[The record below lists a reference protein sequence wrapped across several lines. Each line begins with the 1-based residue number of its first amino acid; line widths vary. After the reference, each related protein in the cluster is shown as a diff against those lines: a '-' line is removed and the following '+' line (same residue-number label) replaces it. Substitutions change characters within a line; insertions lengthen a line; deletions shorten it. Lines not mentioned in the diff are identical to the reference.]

1 MPLTSRRM
9 LWIEASIRYF
19 ETLNKK
25 DYAHHYG
32 ISMPSVSRDMH
43 SFVDLMNARGGQLE
57 VVAGKIRGRMPEA
70 ASEDLPGMRE
80 IMAASST
87 VPFVALAAETRTDP
101 APSIVRDLSNAI
113 RKRAV
118 VSMTYTSI
126 GSGTRVR
133 TVSPWRFVDALG
145 RLHVQAYDH
154 DVNAMRDFVLTRIS
168 GSISSAPA
176 VTFVPSKPEPRE
188 VVVIAENPG
197 LEDDKR
203 AAVRADF
210 GLDEEGQREFRVPAG
225 LAFYL
230 RNEFGEHSEHYV
242 APVLVV

>member
-1 MPLTSRRM
+1 M
-9 LWIEASIRYF
+9 LWIESSLRYF
-19 ETLNKK
+19 GTLNKK

-43 SFVDLMNARGGQLE
+43 SFVELMNERGAELE
-57 VVAGKIRGRMPEA
+57 IVAGKISGRLPET
-70 ASEDLPGMRE
+70 ASNELPGMRE
-80 IMAASST
+80 IMASSST
-87 VPFVALAAETRTDP
+87 VPFVTLAAETRTDP

-126 GSGTRVR
+126 RSGTRVR
-133 TVSPWRFVDALG
+133 TISPWRFVDALG

-154 DVNAMRDFVLTRIS
+154 DVNTMRDFVLTRIA
-168 GSISSAPA
+168 GPISIAPS
-176 VTFVPSKPEPRE
+176 VTFVPSKPKPRE
-188 VVVIAENPG
+188 RVVIAENPG
-197 LEDDKR
+197 LEDDRR

-210 GLDEEGQREFRVPAG
+210 GLDEDGRREFRVPAG

-230 RNEFGEHSEHYV
+230 RNEFGERSKHYV
-242 APVLVV
+242 PPVLVV